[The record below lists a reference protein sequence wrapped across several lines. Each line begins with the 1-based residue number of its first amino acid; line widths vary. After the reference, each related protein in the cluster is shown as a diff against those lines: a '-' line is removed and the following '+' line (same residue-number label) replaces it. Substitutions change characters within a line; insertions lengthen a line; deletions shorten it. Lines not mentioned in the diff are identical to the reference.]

1 MKLPSRSKL
10 PHSKP
15 QAKGQLT
22 SLTTLLPGLLLASG
36 VAGIAILLSRILGI
50 RELNPLLL
58 AVLLGMGCRQAWQ
71 VPHTYRPGIQ
81 FAMKRVLRLAVIL
94 LGLRLSAEE
103 ILSVGPVGLVVLVL
117 SATSTFY
124 ITCWLGRYLKIS
136 QKLTHLIAAGTS
148 ICGASAVV
156 ATNAV
161 IDSSEEDMTYA
172 IAAVTGFGTLA
183 MLSYPL
189 LATMLGLSPQIFGIW
204 CGVSIHEVAQV
215 IATAFQQ
222 GNVSGELATVTKLA
236 RVLLIVPMMLS
247 LSCQNNGRSARG
259 QGFSSIPIPWFVLC
273 FCGLVAINSLNIVP
287 ESTKAAVLMGNQFL
301 LCVALAAMGLETNL
315 RQLKQIGLKPIYLAG
330 FSWIFLSLL
339 SLSIIQIVY

>member
-1 MKLPSRSKL
+1 M
-10 PHSKP
+10 
-15 QAKGQLT
+15 
-22 SLTTLLPGLLLASG
+22 TLLPGLLLTSG
-36 VAGIAILLSRILGI
+36 VAGLAILLSQILGI

-58 AVLLGMGCRQAWQ
+58 AVLLGMGCRCVWQASYA
-71 VPHTYRPGIQ
+71 YRPGIQ

-94 LGLRLSAEE
+94 LGLRLSTGE
-103 ILSVGPVGLVVLVL
+103 ILSVGSVGLIVLVL
-117 SATSTFY
+117 SASSTFY

-136 QKLTHLIAAGTS
+136 PKLTQLIAAGTS

-156 ATNAV
+156 ATSAA
-161 IDSSEEDMTYA
+161 IESSEEDMAYA

-183 MLSYPL
+183 MVSYPL
-189 LATMLGLSPQIFGIW
+189 LATMLGLNAQIFGIW
-204 CGVSIHEVAQV
+204 CGISIHEVAQV

-236 RVLLIVPMMLS
+236 RVLLIVPMLLS
-247 LSCQNNGRSARG
+247 LSCQNNRGNWG
-259 QGFSSIPIPWFVLC
+259 QGFSSIPMPWFVLC

-287 ESTKAAVLMGNQFL
+287 ETIKAAVLMGNQFL

-339 SLSIIQIVY
+339 SLSIIQILY